1 MPRQDVAV
9 QKMCVTNF
17 VGRQLLQERYSIQHI
32 LAKNRDG
39 DDDDDEEEEDD
50 EDEDDT
56 NIINI
61 QWFSDM
67 IMTFVYFCGGHDD
80 DSPGGVGGSGGGG
93 GGRGGDRGGG
103 GGRGGGGV
111 ALELVTNTQK

>member
-1 MPRQDVAV
+1 MELGSIRCARHGLLLASLFAAHAGPAMPRQDVAV

-39 DDDDDEEEEDD
+39 DDDDDDEEEEEDD

-61 QWFSDM
+61 Q
-67 IMTFVYFCGGHDD
+67 
-80 DSPGGVGGSGGGG
+80 
-93 GGRGGDRGGG
+93 
-103 GGRGGGGV
+103 
-111 ALELVTNTQK
+111 